1 MLNTKEQKK
10 LFNKIMKQIDKN
22 NKKSIH
28 NNNNNNNES
37 ADINS
42 QKTSNQLKS

>member
-22 NKKSIH
+22 NKKSIQ
-28 NNNNNNNES
+28 NNNET

-42 QKTSNQLKS
+42 YRTNNQLKS

>member
-28 NNNNNNNES
+28 NNEM
-37 ADINS
+37 AYTNS
-42 QKTSNQLKS
+42 HKTNNQLKA

>member
-28 NNNNNNNES
+28 NNES

-42 QKTSNQLKS
+42 HKTSNQLKS

>member
-28 NNNNNNNES
+28 KNEI

-42 QKTSNQLKS
+42 HKTSNKLKS